1 MQNNGKHSRPDQAY
15 GQQANRP
22 ANMGRQAPARPQQ
35 PYGQQAYQ
43 HPPYQQPR
51 YAQQPGQQPPQNGYG
66 NPYGRQDFNFQPLP
80 NNHEHDGM
88 IRVKKKRRK
97 KHTKLIVCII
107 VIACLLVGTC
117 GYGAALALSA
127 KDVKAQAETALS
139 NVNGIQTAI
148 AGQDFAT
155 AAKNASNLQSS
166 AQAMNEELSSPVW
179 DVAAMLPV
187 VGSDVKGVQ
196 TIASALADA
205 SDNAIVPLTSSLST
219 TPPSACIDAD
229 GKLNIAA
236 ITTLLGAIQNGA
248 PAMQRCT
255 DELTS
260 LPAFHIE
267 KLQKLVGPAQ
277 EKITGI
283 NDVFQEANT
292 FAPIIGSM
300 LGANGNRTYLLA
312 AQNTAEIRAS
322 GGFPGS
328 MGTVSIDNGAIEL
341 GDFTKV
347 YDMMAEETP
356 AQCAIT
362 DEENAL
368 FYPWYTQYSWDN
380 SFNPDYPRVAGIWA
394 AAYQEKTEQS
404 VDGVISITPTMVQD
418 LLAATG
424 DSFTLS
430 DGTTID
436 GTNATKVLQHDLYW
450 KYLSSGSNM
459 SEGND
464 LCDALFSEAAEYAFD
479 SALENMNASSLMKLV
494 STMMGGLEDRRVMI
508 WLADATEQGY
518 IEDMGYS
525 GSMTAAS
532 EQEPTLG
539 VFVNFWAGSKLG
551 WWLGMDTQVSSP
563 VTGNDGS
570 RTYHVTTTLTNFMTA
585 QEAKQGGSYIVSDN
599 DKSLGDADPFI
610 YFYAPAGGT
619 ISDVTASNG
628 ATLGKATY
636 QGLDVTFT
644 CQVGDFSVLPK
655 PNNPL
660 PVESTVTYSYT
671 VTLPAGVEGDLQLA
685 TTPTLTKYHQ

>member
-43 HPPYQQPR
+43 RPPYQQPR

-97 KHTKLIVCII
+97 KHTKLIVCIV

-127 KDVKAQAETALS
+127 KNVKAQAETALS

-179 DVAAMLPV
+179 NVAAMLPV
-187 VGSDVKGVQ
+187 VGSDVRGVQ

-205 SDNAIVPLTSSLST
+205 SDNAIVPLTTSLST

-255 DELTS
+255 DELSS

-283 NDVFQEANT
+283 NDVFQQANT

-450 KYLSSGSNM
+450 KYLSSGSTF
-459 SEGND
+459 EVGNAIS
-464 LCDALFSEAAEYAFD
+464 DALFAEAAEHAFH

-494 STMMGGLEDRRVMI
+494 STMMGGLDDRRVMI
-508 WLADATEQGY
+508 WLADATEQSY

-525 GSMTAAS
+525 GSMTAAT
-532 EQEPTLG
+532 QQQPTLG
-539 VFVNFWAGSKLG
+539 VFINFWAGSKLG
-551 WWLGMDTQVSSP
+551 WWLGMDTQISSP

-570 RTYHVTTTLTNFMTA
+570 RTYHVTTTLMNYLTS
-585 QEAKQGGSYIVSDN
+585 QEAKEGGKYLVSDN

-619 ISDVTASNG
+619 ISDVAASNG

>member
-43 HPPYQQPR
+43 RPPYQQPR
-51 YAQQPGQQPPQNGYG
+51 YAQQPGQQQPQNGYG

-97 KHTKLIVCII
+97 KHTKLIVCIV

-155 AAKNASNLQSS
+155 AAKNASTLQSS

-179 DVAAMLPV
+179 NVAAMLPV

-205 SDNAIVPLTSSLST
+205 SDNAIVPLTTSLST
-219 TPPSACIDAD
+219 TPPSACIDAN
-229 GKLNIAA
+229 GNLNIAA

-255 DELTS
+255 DELSS
-260 LPAFHIE
+260 LPTFHIE

-283 NDVFQEANT
+283 NDVFQQANT

-380 SFNPDYPRVAGIWA
+380 SFNPDYPRVADIWA
-394 AAYQEKTEQS
+394 AAYQEKSEQS

-430 DGTTID
+430 DGTAID

-450 KYLSSGSNM
+450 KYFSSGSST
-459 SEGND
+459 SESND
-464 LCDALFSEAAEYAFD
+464 MCDALFAEAAEYAFD

-508 WLADATEQGY
+508 WLADASEQSY

-532 EQEPTLG
+532 EQQPTLG

-585 QEAKQGGSYIVSDN
+585 QEAKQGGGYIVSDN

>member
-43 HPPYQQPR
+43 RPPYQQPR
-51 YAQQPGQQPPQNGYG
+51 YAQQPGQPPQNGYG

-97 KHTKLIVCII
+97 KHTKLIVCIV
-107 VIACLLVGTC
+107 VIACLLVGAC

-255 DELTS
+255 DELSS

-300 LGANGNRTYLLA
+300 LGAEHRRDPRLGRLPRLHGHRLHR
-312 AQNTAEIRAS
+312 QRRHRA
-322 GGFPGS
+322 GRFHQG
-328 MGTVSIDNGAIEL
+328 L
-341 GDFTKV
+341 
-347 YDMMAEETP
+347 
-356 AQCAIT
+356 
-362 DEENAL
+362 
-368 FYPWYTQYSWDN
+368 
-380 SFNPDYPRVAGIWA
+380 RH
-394 AAYQEKTEQS
+394 
-404 VDGVISITPTMVQD
+404 DG
-418 LLAATG
+418 
-424 DSFTLS
+424 
-430 DGTTID
+430 
-436 GTNATKVLQHDLYW
+436 
-450 KYLSSGSNM
+450 
-459 SEGND
+459 
-464 LCDALFSEAAEYAFD
+464 
-479 SALENMNASSLMKLV
+479 
-494 STMMGGLEDRRVMI
+494 R
-508 WLADATEQGY
+508 
-518 IEDMGYS
+518 
-525 GSMTAAS
+525 
-532 EQEPTLG
+532 
-539 VFVNFWAGSKLG
+539 
-551 WWLGMDTQVSSP
+551 
-563 VTGNDGS
+563 
-570 RTYHVTTTLTNFMTA
+570 
-585 QEAKQGGSYIVSDN
+585 
-599 DKSLGDADPFI
+599 GDAR
-610 YFYAPAGGT
+610 AVRHHRRGERA
-619 ISDVTASNG
+619 
-628 ATLGKATY
+628 
-636 QGLDVTFT
+636 
-644 CQVGDFSVLPK
+644 VLP
-655 PNNPL
+655 L
-660 PVESTVTYSYT
+660 VHAV
-671 VTLPAGVEGDLQLA
+671 VLG
-685 TTPTLTKYHQ
+685 

>member
-1 MQNNGKHSRPDQAY
+1 MQNHGKHSRPDQGY
-15 GQQANRP
+15 GQHANRP
-22 ANMGRQAPARPQQ
+22 ADMGRQAPARPQQ
-35 PYGQQAYQ
+35 PYDQQGYQ
-43 HPPYQQPR
+43 RPPYQQPR
-51 YAQQPGQQPPQNGYG
+51 YAQQPGQPQPQSVYG
-66 NPYGRQDFNFQPLP
+66 NPYGRRDFDFQPLP

-97 KHTKLIVCII
+97 KHTKLIVCIV
-107 VIACLLVGTC
+107 VIACLLVGAC

-179 DVAAMLPV
+179 NVAAMLPV

-255 DELTS
+255 DELSS

-283 NDVFQEANT
+283 NDVFQQANT

-464 LCDALFSEAAEYAFD
+464 LCDALVAEAAEYAFD

-508 WLADATEQGY
+508 WLADATEQSY

-532 EQEPTLG
+532 QQEPTLG

-585 QEAKQGGSYIVSDN
+585 QEAKQGGGYIVSDN

-660 PVESTVTYSYT
+660 PVDSPVTYSYT

>member
-43 HPPYQQPR
+43 RPPYQQPR

-97 KHTKLIVCII
+97 KHTKLIVCIV
-107 VIACLLVGTC
+107 VITCLLVGAC

-127 KDVKAQAETALS
+127 KDVKSQAETALS

-187 VGSDVKGVQ
+187 VGGDVKGVR

-464 LCDALFSEAAEYAFD
+464 LCDALFAKAAEYAFD

-532 EQEPTLG
+532 QQEPTLG

-599 DKSLGDADPFI
+599 DKNLGDADPFI

>member
-43 HPPYQQPR
+43 RPPYQQPR

-80 NNHEHDGM
+80 SNHEHDGM

-97 KHTKLIVCII
+97 KHTKLIVCIVI
-107 VIACLLVGTC
+107 IACLLVGAC

-127 KDVKAQAETALS
+127 KDVKSQAETALS

-166 AQAMNEELSSPVW
+166 AQAMNMELSSPVW

-255 DELTS
+255 DELSS

-464 LCDALFSEAAEYAFD
+464 LCDARFAEAAEYAFD

-532 EQEPTLG
+532 QQEPTLG

-585 QEAKQGGSYIVSDN
+585 QEAKQGGGYIVSDN

>member
-1 MQNNGKHSRPDQAY
+1 MQNHGKHSRPDKGY

-22 ANMGRQAPARPQQ
+22 ADMGRQAPARPQQ
-35 PYGQQAYQ
+35 PYDQQGYQ
-43 HPPYQQPR
+43 RPPYQQPR
-51 YAQQPGQQPPQNGYG
+51 YAQQPGQPQPQSVYG
-66 NPYGRQDFNFQPLP
+66 DPYGRRDFDFQPLP
-80 NNHEHDGM
+80 NSHEHDGM

-97 KHTKLIVCII
+97 KHTKLIICLI
-107 VIACLLVGTC
+107 VIACLLVGAC

-127 KDVKAQAETALS
+127 KNVKAQAETALS
-139 NVNGIQTAI
+139 NVNGIQAAI

-155 AAKNASNLQSS
+155 AANNAAGLQSS

-179 DVAAMLPV
+179 NVAAMLPV

-196 TIASALADA
+196 TIASALTDA
-205 SDNAIVPLTSSLST
+205 SENAIVPLTSSLST
-219 TPPSACIDAD
+219 TPPSVCIDAN
-229 GKLNIAA
+229 GNLNIAA
-236 ITTLLGAIQNGA
+236 ITTLLGAIQDSA

-255 DELTS
+255 DELSS

-277 EKITGI
+277 DKITGI
-283 NDVFQEANT
+283 NDVFQQADA

-347 YDMMAEETP
+347 YDMMAEDTP

-394 AAYQEKTEQS
+394 AAYQEKTDQS

-418 LLAATG
+418 LLATTG

-430 DGTTID
+430 DDTAID

-450 KYLSSGSNM
+450 KYFSSGSST
-459 SEGND
+459 SESND
-464 LCDALFSEAAEYAFD
+464 VCDALFAEAAEYAFD

-518 IEDMGYS
+518 IEEMGYS

-551 WWLGMDTQVSSP
+551 WWLGMDTQISSP

-599 DKSLGDADPFI
+599 DKSLGDANPFI

-644 CQVGDFSVLPK
+644 CQVGDFTVLPK

>member
-43 HPPYQQPR
+43 RPPYQQPR
-51 YAQQPGQQPPQNGYG
+51 YAQQPGQPPQNGYG

-97 KHTKLIVCII
+97 KHTKLIVCIV
-107 VIACLLVGTC
+107 VIACLLVGAC

-179 DVAAMLPV
+179 NVAAMLPV

-255 DELTS
+255 DELSS

-283 NDVFQEANT
+283 NDVFQQANT
-292 FAPIIGSM
+292 FAPIIDSM

-380 SFNPDYPRVAGIWA
+380 SFNPTTRASPASGRRPIRWA
-394 AAYQEKTEQS
+394 PCFCW
-404 VDGVISITPTMVQD
+404 GPP
-418 LLAATG
+418 
-424 DSFTLS
+424 
-430 DGTTID
+430 
-436 GTNATKVLQHDLYW
+436 W
-450 KYLSSGSNM
+450 GS
-459 SEGND
+459 
-464 LCDALFSEAAEYAFD
+464 
-479 SALENMNASSLMKLV
+479 
-494 STMMGGLEDRRVMI
+494 
-508 WLADATEQGY
+508 
-518 IEDMGYS
+518 
-525 GSMTAAS
+525 
-532 EQEPTLG
+532 P
-539 VFVNFWAGSKLG
+539 
-551 WWLGMDTQVSSP
+551 P
-563 VTGNDGS
+563 
-570 RTYHVTTTLTNFMTA
+570 
-585 QEAKQGGSYIVSDN
+585 
-599 DKSLGDADPFI
+599 P
-610 YFYAPAGGT
+610 
-619 ISDVTASNG
+619 
-628 ATLGKATY
+628 
-636 QGLDVTFT
+636 
-644 CQVGDFSVLPK
+644 
-655 PNNPL
+655 PL
-660 PVESTVTYSYT
+660 PRTA
-671 VTLPAGVEGDLQLA
+671 P
-685 TTPTLTKYHQ
+685 PC

>member
-22 ANMGRQAPARPQQ
+22 ASMGRQAPARPQQ

-43 HPPYQQPR
+43 RPPYQQPR
-51 YAQQPGQQPPQNGYG
+51 YTQQPGQQPPQNGYG

-97 KHTKLIVCII
+97 KHTKLIVCIV

-148 AGQDFAT
+148 AGQDFQT

-229 GKLNIAA
+229 GKLDVAA

-283 NDVFQEANT
+283 NDVFQQANT

-328 MGTVSIDNGAIEL
+328 MGTISIDNGAIEL

-380 SFNPDYPRVAGIWA
+380 SFNPDYPRVASIWA

-464 LCDALFSEAAEYAFD
+464 LCDALFTEAAEYAFD

-532 EQEPTLG
+532 QQEPTLG
-539 VFVNFWAGSKLG
+539 AFVNFWAGSKLG
-551 WWLGMDTQVSSP
+551 WWLGMDTQISSP
-563 VTGNDGS
+563 VTGSDGS

>member
-43 HPPYQQPR
+43 RPPYQQPR
-51 YAQQPGQQPPQNGYG
+51 YAQQPGQQQPQNGYG

-97 KHTKLIVCII
+97 KHTKLIVCIV

-179 DVAAMLPV
+179 NVAAMLPV

-255 DELTS
+255 DELSS

-283 NDVFQEANT
+283 NDVFQQANT

-380 SFNPDYPRVAGIWA
+380 SFNPDYPRVASIWA

-464 LCDALFSEAAEYAFD
+464 LCDALFAEAAEYAFD

-532 EQEPTLG
+532 QQEPTLG

-551 WWLGMDTQVSSP
+551 WWLGMDTQISSP

>member
-1 MQNNGKHSRPDQAY
+1 
-15 GQQANRP
+15 
-22 ANMGRQAPARPQQ
+22 
-35 PYGQQAYQ
+35 
-43 HPPYQQPR
+43 
-51 YAQQPGQQPPQNGYG
+51 
-66 NPYGRQDFNFQPLP
+66 
-80 NNHEHDGM
+80 M

-97 KHTKLIVCII
+97 KHTKLIICI
-107 VIACLLVGTC
+107 VVVACLLVGAC

-139 NVNGIQTAI
+139 NVNGIQAAI

-179 DVAAMLPV
+179 NIAAMLPV

-196 TIASALADA
+196 TIASALTDA
-205 SDNAIVPLTSSLST
+205 SENAIVPLTSSLST
-219 TPPSACIDAD
+219 TPPSACIDAN
-229 GKLNIAA
+229 GNLNIAA
-236 ITTLLGAIQNGA
+236 ITTLLGAIQDSA

-255 DELTS
+255 DELSS

-277 EKITGI
+277 DKITGI
-283 NDVFQEANT
+283 NDVFQQADA

-300 LGANGNRTYLLA
+300 LGANGNRTYLIA

-347 YDMMAEETP
+347 YDMMAEDTP

-394 AAYQEKTEQS
+394 AAYQEKTDQS

-418 LLAATG
+418 LLATTG

-430 DGTTID
+430 DGTAID

-450 KYLSSGSNM
+450 KYFSSGSST
-459 SEGND
+459 SESND
-464 LCDALFSEAAEYAFD
+464 VCDALFAEAAEYAFD

-494 STMMGGLEDRRVMI
+494 STMMSGLDDRRVMI

-532 EQEPTLG
+532 QQEPTLG

-628 ATLGKATY
+628 ATIGKATY

-644 CQVGDFSVLPK
+644 CQVGDYAVLPK

-660 PVESTVTYSYT
+660 PVESTVTYSYS
-671 VTLPAGVEGDLQLA
+671 VTLPASVEGDLQLA

>member
-1 MQNNGKHSRPDQAY
+1 MQNHGKHSRPDQGY

-22 ANMGRQAPARPQQ
+22 ADMGRQAPARPQQ
-35 PYGQQAYQ
+35 PYDQQGYQ
-43 HPPYQQPR
+43 RPPHQQPR
-51 YAQQPGQQPPQNGYG
+51 YAQQPGQPQPQSVYG
-66 NPYGRQDFNFQPLP
+66 NPYGRRDFDFQPLP

-97 KHTKLIVCII
+97 KRAKLIVCIV
-107 VIACLLVGTC
+107 VIACLLVGAC

-139 NVNGIQTAI
+139 NVNGIQAAI

-155 AAKNASNLQSS
+155 AANNATGLQSS

-179 DVAAMLPV
+179 NIAAMLPV
-187 VGSDVKGVQ
+187 VGNDVKGVQ

-205 SDNAIVPLTSSLST
+205 SENAIVPLTGSLSA
-219 TPPSACIDAD
+219 TPPSACIDANGNLD
-229 GKLNIAA
+229 IAA
-236 ITTLLGAIQNGA
+236 ITTLLGAIQDSA

-255 DELTS
+255 DELSS

-283 NDVFQEANT
+283 NDVFQQANT

-328 MGTVSIDNGAIEL
+328 MGTVSINNGAIEL

-380 SFNPDYPRVAGIWA
+380 SFNPDYPRVAGIWTT
-394 AAYQEKTEQS
+394 AYQEKTGQS

-430 DGTTID
+430 DGTAID

-450 KYLSSGSNM
+450 KYFSSGSST
-459 SEGND
+459 SESND
-464 LCDALFSEAAEYAFD
+464 VCDALFAEAAEYAFD
-479 SALENMNASSLMKLV
+479 SALDNMNASSLMKLA
-494 STMMGGLEDRRVMI
+494 STMMGGLDDRRIMI
-508 WLADATEQGY
+508 WLANASEQSH
-518 IEDMGYS
+518 IENMGYS
-525 GSMTAAS
+525 GSMTATS
-532 EQEPTLG
+532 KQQPTLG

-551 WWLGMDTQVSSP
+551 WWLGMDTQISSP

-610 YFYAPAGGT
+610 YFYAPVGGT

-628 ATLGKATY
+628 ATLDKATY

-671 VTLPAGVEGDLQLA
+671 VTLPAGIEGDLQLA

>member
-43 HPPYQQPR
+43 RPPYQQPR

-80 NNHEHDGM
+80 SNHEHDGM

-97 KHTKLIVCII
+97 KHTKLIVCIVI
-107 VIACLLVGTC
+107 IACLLVGAC

-127 KDVKAQAETALS
+127 KDVKSQAETALS

-166 AQAMNEELSSPVW
+166 AQAMNMELSSPVW

-255 DELTS
+255 DELSS

-283 NDVFQEANT
+283 NDVFQQANT

-418 LLAATG
+418 LLADGAG
-424 DSFTLS
+424 RDRMSQAQLS
-430 DGTTID
+430 LAVPT
-436 GTNATKVLQHDLYW
+436 
-450 KYLSSGSNM
+450 
-459 SEGND
+459 
-464 LCDALFSEAAEYAFD
+464 AAEDIYQA
-479 SALENMNASSLMKLV
+479 LMKR
-494 STMMGGLEDRRVMI
+494 MG
-508 WLADATEQGY
+508 
-518 IEDMGYS
+518 
-525 GSMTAAS
+525 
-532 EQEPTLG
+532 
-539 VFVNFWAGSKLG
+539 
-551 WWLGMDTQVSSP
+551 
-563 VTGNDGS
+563 
-570 RTYHVTTTLTNFMTA
+570 H
-585 QEAKQGGSYIVSDN
+585 
-599 DKSLGDADPFI
+599 
-610 YFYAPAGGT
+610 
-619 ISDVTASNG
+619 
-628 ATLGKATY
+628 
-636 QGLDVTFT
+636 
-644 CQVGDFSVLPK
+644 
-655 PNNPL
+655 
-660 PVESTVTYSYT
+660 
-671 VTLPAGVEGDLQLA
+671 
-685 TTPTLTKYHQ
+685 

>member
-1 MQNNGKHSRPDQAY
+1 MQNHGKHSRPDQGY

-22 ANMGRQAPARPQQ
+22 ADMGRQAPARPQQ
-35 PYGQQAYQ
+35 PYDQQGYQ
-43 HPPYQQPR
+43 RPPYQQPR
-51 YAQQPGQQPPQNGYG
+51 YAQQPGQPQPQSVYG
-66 NPYGRQDFNFQPLP
+66 NPYGRRDFDFQPLP

-97 KHTKLIVCII
+97 KHTKLIICIV
-107 VIACLLVGTC
+107 VIACLLVGAC

-139 NVNGIQTAI
+139 NVNGIQAAI

-179 DVAAMLPV
+179 NIAAMLPV

-196 TIASALADA
+196 TIASALTDA
-205 SDNAIVPLTSSLST
+205 SENAIVPLTSSLST
-219 TPPSACIDAD
+219 TPPSACIDAN
-229 GKLNIAA
+229 GNLNIAA
-236 ITTLLGAIQNGA
+236 ITTLLGAIQDSA

-255 DELTS
+255 DELSS

-277 EKITGI
+277 DKITGI
-283 NDVFQEANT
+283 NDVFQQADA

-300 LGANGNRTYLLA
+300 LGANGNRTYLIA

-347 YDMMAEETP
+347 YDMMAEDTP

-394 AAYQEKTEQS
+394 TAYQEKTEQS
-404 VDGVISITPTMVQD
+404 VDSVISITPTMVQD

-430 DGTTID
+430 DGTAID

-450 KYLSSGSNM
+450 KYFSSGSST
-459 SEGND
+459 SESND
-464 LCDALFSEAAEYAFD
+464 VCDALFAEAAEYAFD

-532 EQEPTLG
+532 QQEPTLG

-610 YFYAPAGGT
+610 YLYAPAGGT

-644 CQVGDFSVLPK
+644 CQVGDYAVLPK

-660 PVESTVTYSYT
+660 PVESTVTYSYS

>member
-43 HPPYQQPR
+43 RPPYQQPR

-80 NNHEHDGM
+80 SNHEHDGM

-97 KHTKLIVCII
+97 KHTKLIVCIVI
-107 VIACLLVGTC
+107 IACLLVGTC

-179 DVAAMLPV
+179 NVAAMLPV

-205 SDNAIVPLTSSLST
+205 SDNAIVPLTTSLST

-255 DELTS
+255 DELSS

-283 NDVFQEANT
+283 NDVFQQANT

-464 LCDALFSEAAEYAFD
+464 LCDALFAEAAEYAFD

-494 STMMGGLEDRRVMI
+494 STMMGGLDGFAASMILAGRRHRAGLHRGHGLFGFHDRRIATGAHPWRVRQLLGRQQA
-508 WLADATEQGY
+508 WLVVGHGHPGLQPRHGQRRVPHLSRDHHADELHDHAGSEARRRLHRLGQRQEPGRRRPVHLLLRSCRRHDLRRDGIERRHARQGNL
-518 IEDMGYS
+518 S
-525 GSMTAAS
+525 GS
-532 EQEPTLG
+532 
-539 VFVNFWAGSKLG
+539 
-551 WWLGMDTQVSSP
+551 
-563 VTGNDGS
+563 
-570 RTYHVTTTLTNFMTA
+570 
-585 QEAKQGGSYIVSDN
+585 
-599 DKSLGDADPFI
+599 
-610 YFYAPAGGT
+610 
-619 ISDVTASNG
+619 
-628 ATLGKATY
+628 
-636 QGLDVTFT
+636 
-644 CQVGDFSVLPK
+644 
-655 PNNPL
+655 
-660 PVESTVTYSYT
+660 
-671 VTLPAGVEGDLQLA
+671 
-685 TTPTLTKYHQ
+685 

>member
-43 HPPYQQPR
+43 RPLYQQPR

-97 KHTKLIVCII
+97 KHTKLIVCIV

-127 KDVKAQAETALS
+127 EDVKAQAETALS

-179 DVAAMLPV
+179 NVAAMLPI

-255 DELTS
+255 DELSS

-459 SEGND
+459 SEDND
-464 LCDALFSEAAEYAFD
+464 LCDALFAEAAEYAFD

-532 EQEPTLG
+532 QQEPTLG

-551 WWLGMDTQVSSP
+551 WWLGMDTQASSP

-585 QEAKQGGSYIVSDN
+585 QEAKQGGGYIVSDN

>member
-1 MQNNGKHSRPDQAY
+1 MQNHGKHSRPDKGY

-22 ANMGRQAPARPQQ
+22 ADMGRQAPARPQQ

-43 HPPYQQPR
+43 RPPYQQPR

-80 NNHEHDGM
+80 SNHEHDGM

-97 KHTKLIVCII
+97 KHTKLIICLI
-107 VIACLLVGTC
+107 VIACLLVGAC

-127 KDVKAQAETALS
+127 KNVKAQAETALS

-196 TIASALADA
+196 AIASALADA

-255 DELTS
+255 DELSS

-394 AAYQEKTEQS
+394 AAYQEKTDQS

-418 LLAATG
+418 LLATTG

-430 DGTTID
+430 DGTAID

-450 KYLSSGSNM
+450 KYFSSGSST
-459 SEGND
+459 SESND
-464 LCDALFSEAAEYAFD
+464 VCDALFAEAAEYAFD

-532 EQEPTLG
+532 QQEPTLG

-585 QEAKQGGSYIVSDN
+585 QEAKQGGGYIVSDN

>member
-1 MQNNGKHSRPDQAY
+1 MQNHGKHSRPDQGY
-15 GQQANRP
+15 GQQANQP
-22 ANMGRQAPARPQQ
+22 ANMGRQAPVRPQQ
-35 PYGQQAYQ
+35 PYDQQAYQ
-43 HPPYQQPR
+43 RPAYQQPR
-51 YAQQPGQQPPQNGYG
+51 FAQQPGQQPPQNGYG
-66 NPYGRQDFNFQPLP
+66 NPYERRDFNFQPLP

-97 KHTKLIVCII
+97 KHTKLIVCLI
-107 VIACLLVGTC
+107 VVACLLVGTC

-148 AGQDFAT
+148 VGQDFAT

-179 DVAAMLPV
+179 SVAAMLPV
-187 VGSDVKGVQ
+187 VGSDVRGVQ

-205 SDNAIVPLTSSLST
+205 SENAIVPLTGSLSA
-219 TPPSACIDAD
+219 TPPSACIDANGNLD
-229 GKLNIAA
+229 IAA
-236 ITTLLGAIQNGA
+236 ITTLLGAIQDSA

-255 DELTS
+255 DQLSS

-283 NDVFQEANT
+283 NDVFQQANT

-347 YDMMAEETP
+347 YDMMAEDTP

-404 VDGVISITPTMVQD
+404 VDGVISITPTRTCWRPR
-418 LLAATG
+418 AT
-424 DSFTLS
+424 
-430 DGTTID
+430 
-436 GTNATKVLQHDLYW
+436 
-450 KYLSSGSNM
+450 
-459 SEGND
+459 
-464 LCDALFSEAAEYAFD
+464 
-479 SALENMNASSLMKLV
+479 AS
-494 STMMGGLEDRRVMI
+494 RFP
-508 WLADATEQGY
+508 
-518 IEDMGYS
+518 
-525 GSMTAAS
+525 TAPPS
-532 EQEPTLG
+532 
-539 VFVNFWAGSKLG
+539 
-551 WWLGMDTQVSSP
+551 
-563 VTGNDGS
+563 
-570 RTYHVTTTLTNFMTA
+570 TA
-585 QEAKQGGSYIVSDN
+585 QTPRRCCSTTCTGSTS
-599 DKSLGDADPFI
+599 
-610 YFYAPAGGT
+610 PAART
-619 ISDVTASNG
+619 CP
-628 ATLGKATY
+628 KAT
-636 QGLDVTFT
+636 T
-644 CQVGDFSVLPK
+644 C
-655 PNNPL
+655 
-660 PVESTVTYSYT
+660 
-671 VTLPAGVEGDLQLA
+671 A
-685 TTPTLTKYHQ
+685 TPCSPRPRNTPSIRLWAT

>member
-1 MQNNGKHSRPDQAY
+1 MQNHGKHSRPDQGY
-15 GQQANRP
+15 GQRANRP
-22 ANMGRQAPARPQQ
+22 ADMGRQAPARPQQ
-35 PYGQQAYQ
+35 PYDQQGYQ
-43 HPPYQQPR
+43 RPPYQQPR
-51 YAQQPGQQPPQNGYG
+51 YAQQPGQPQPQSVYG
-66 NPYGRQDFNFQPLP
+66 NPYGKRDFDFQPLP

-97 KHTKLIVCII
+97 KHTKLIVCIV
-107 VIACLLVGTC
+107 VIACLLVGAC

-139 NVNGIQTAI
+139 NVNGIQAAI

-155 AAKNASNLQSS
+155 AANNAAGLQSS

-179 DVAAMLPV
+179 NVAAMLPV

-196 TIASALADA
+196 TIASALTDA
-205 SDNAIVPLTSSLST
+205 SENAIVPLTSSLST
-219 TPPSACIDAD
+219 TPPSACIDANGNLD
-229 GKLNIAA
+229 IAA
-236 ITTLLGAIQNGA
+236 ITTLLGAIQDSA

-255 DELTS
+255 DELSS

-277 EKITGI
+277 DKITGI
-283 NDVFQEANT
+283 NDVFQQADA

-328 MGTVSIDNGAIEL
+328 MGTISIDNGAIEL

-347 YDMMAEETP
+347 YDMMAEDTP

-394 AAYQEKTEQS
+394 TAYQEKTEQS

-430 DGTTID
+430 DGTAID

-450 KYLSSGSNM
+450 KYFSSGSST
-459 SEGND
+459 SESND
-464 LCDALFSEAAEYAFD
+464 VCDALFAEAAEYAFD

-508 WLADATEQGY
+508 WLADATEQSY

-532 EQEPTLG
+532 QQEPTLG

-585 QEAKQGGSYIVSDN
+585 QEAKQGGGYIVSDN

>member
-1 MQNNGKHSRPDQAY
+1 MQNHGKHSRPDQGY

-22 ANMGRQAPARPQQ
+22 ADMGRQAPARPQQ
-35 PYGQQAYQ
+35 PYDQQGYQ
-43 HPPYQQPR
+43 RPPYQQPR
-51 YAQQPGQQPPQNGYG
+51 YAQQPGQPQPQSVYG
-66 NPYGRQDFNFQPLP
+66 NPYGRRDFDFQPLP

-97 KHTKLIVCII
+97 KHTKLIICIV
-107 VIACLLVGTC
+107 VIACLLVGAC

-139 NVNGIQTAI
+139 NVNGIQAAI

-179 DVAAMLPV
+179 NIAAMLPV

-196 TIASALADA
+196 TIASALTDA
-205 SDNAIVPLTSSLST
+205 SENAIVPLTSSLST
-219 TPPSACIDAD
+219 TPPSACIDAN
-229 GKLNIAA
+229 GNLNIAA
-236 ITTLLGAIQNGA
+236 ITTLLGAIQDSA

-255 DELTS
+255 DELSS

-277 EKITGI
+277 DKITGI
-283 NDVFQEANT
+283 NDVFQQADA

-300 LGANGNRTYLLA
+300 LGANGNRTYLIA

-347 YDMMAEETP
+347 YDMMAEDTP

-394 AAYQEKTEQS
+394 TAYQEKTEQS

-430 DGTTID
+430 DGTAID

-450 KYLSSGSNM
+450 KYFSSGSST
-459 SEGND
+459 SESND
-464 LCDALFSEAAEYAFD
+464 VCDALFAEAAEYAFD

-494 STMMGGLEDRRVMI
+494 STMMSGLDDRRVMI

-532 EQEPTLG
+532 QQEPTLG
-539 VFVNFWAGSKLG
+539 VFVNFWAGSKL
-551 WWLGMDTQVSSP
+551 
-563 VTGNDGS
+563 
-570 RTYHVTTTLTNFMTA
+570 
-585 QEAKQGGSYIVSDN
+585 
-599 DKSLGDADPFI
+599 
-610 YFYAPAGGT
+610 AGGWAWT
-619 ISDVTASNG
+619 PRS
-628 ATLGKATY
+628 ATPSPATM
-636 QGLDVTFT
+636 G
-644 CQVGDFSVLPK
+644 
-655 PNNPL
+655 
-660 PVESTVTYSYT
+660 
-671 VTLPAGVEGDLQLA
+671 PAPI
-685 TTPTLTKYHQ
+685 T

>member
-43 HPPYQQPR
+43 RPPYQQPR

-66 NPYGRQDFNFQPLP
+66 NPYGRQDFNFQPIP
-80 NNHEHDGM
+80 TNHEHDGM

-97 KHTKLIVCII
+97 KHTKLIVCIV

-255 DELTS
+255 DELSS

-464 LCDALFSEAAEYAFD
+464 LCDALFTEAAEYAFD

-494 STMMGGLEDRRVMI
+494 CTMMGGLEDRRVMI

-532 EQEPTLG
+532 QQEPTLG

-585 QEAKQGGSYIVSDN
+585 QEAKQGGGYIVSDN

-671 VTLPAGVEGDLQLA
+671 VTLPADVEGDLQLA

>member
-43 HPPYQQPR
+43 RPPYQQPR

-66 NPYGRQDFNFQPLP
+66 NPYGRQDFNFQPIP
-80 NNHEHDGM
+80 TNHEHDGM

-97 KHTKLIVCII
+97 KHTKLIVCIV
-107 VIACLLVGTC
+107 VIACLLVGAC

-127 KDVKAQAETALS
+127 KDVKSQAETALS

-179 DVAAMLPV
+179 NVAAMLPI

-255 DELTS
+255 DELSS

-464 LCDALFSEAAEYAFD
+464 LCDALFTEAAEYAFD

-532 EQEPTLG
+532 QQEPTLG

-585 QEAKQGGSYIVSDN
+585 QEAKQGGGYIVSDN

>member
-43 HPPYQQPR
+43 RPPYQQPR

-80 NNHEHDGM
+80 SNHEHDGM

-97 KHTKLIVCII
+97 KHTKLIVCIVI
-107 VIACLLVGTC
+107 IACLLVGAC

-127 KDVKAQAETALS
+127 KDVKSQAETALS

-166 AQAMNEELSSPVW
+166 AQAMNMELSSPVW

-255 DELTS
+255 DELSS

-459 SEGND
+459 SKGND
-464 LCDALFSEAAEYAFD
+464 LCDALFAEAAEYAFD

-532 EQEPTLG
+532 QQEPTLG

-585 QEAKQGGSYIVSDN
+585 QEAKQGGGYIVSDN

>member
-43 HPPYQQPR
+43 RPPYQQPR

-107 VIACLLVGTC
+107 VIACLLVGAC

-166 AQAMNEELSSPVW
+166 AQAMNEELSSPIW
-179 DVAAMLPV
+179 NVAAMLPV

-229 GKLNIAA
+229 GKLDVAA

-394 AAYQEKTEQS
+394 AAHQEKTEQS

-450 KYLSSGSNM
+450 KYLSSGSDM

-464 LCDALFSEAAEYAFD
+464 LCDALFAEAAEYAFD

-508 WLADATEQGY
+508 WLADATEQSY

-532 EQEPTLG
+532 QQEPTLG

-551 WWLGMDTQVSSP
+551 WWLGMDTQISSP
-563 VTGNDGS
+563 VTGNNGS

-585 QEAKQGGSYIVSDN
+585 QEAKQGVSYIVSDN

-628 ATLGKATY
+628 AALGKATY

>member
-1 MQNNGKHSRPDQAY
+1 MQNYGKHSRPDQEY

-22 ANMGRQAPARPQQ
+22 ADMGRQAPARPQQ
-35 PYGQQAYQ
+35 PYDQQGYQ
-43 HPPYQQPR
+43 RPPYQQPR
-51 YAQQPGQQPPQNGYG
+51 YAQQPGQPQPQNVYG
-66 NPYGRQDFNFQPLP
+66 NPYGRRDFDFQPLP

-97 KHTKLIVCII
+97 KHTKLIVCLV
-107 VIACLLVGTC
+107 VIACLLVGAC

-166 AQAMNEELSSPVW
+166 AQAMNDELSSPVW
-179 DVAAMLPV
+179 NVAAMLPV
-187 VGSDVKGVQ
+187 VGSDVRGVQ
-196 TIASALADA
+196 TLASALTDA
-205 SDNAIVPLTSSLST
+205 SENAIVPLTSSLST
-219 TPPSACIDAD
+219 TPPSACIDAN
-229 GKLNIAA
+229 GNLNIAA
-236 ITTLLGAIQNGA
+236 ITALLDAIQDGA

-255 DELTS
+255 DELSS

-277 EKITGI
+277 DKITGI
-283 NDVFQEANT
+283 NDVFQQANT

-394 AAYQEKTEQS
+394 TAYQEKTGQS

-424 DSFTLS
+424 GSFTLS

-436 GTNATKVLQHDLYW
+436 GTNASKVLQHDLYW
-450 KYLSSGSNM
+450 KYFSSGSST
-459 SEGND
+459 SESND
-464 LCDALFSEAAEYAFD
+464 ACDALFAEAAEYAFD
-479 SALENMNASSLMKLV
+479 SALDNMNASSLMKLA
-494 STMMGGLEDRRVMI
+494 STMMGGLDDRRIMI
-508 WLADATEQGY
+508 WLANASEQSH
-518 IEDMGYS
+518 IENMGYS

-532 EQEPTLG
+532 KQQPTLG

-551 WWLGMDTQVSSP
+551 WWLGMDTQIGNP

-585 QEAKQGGSYIVSDN
+585 QEAKEGGSYIVSDN

-628 ATLGKATY
+628 ATIGKATY

-644 CQVGDFSVLPK
+644 CQVGDYAVLPK

>member
-1 MQNNGKHSRPDQAY
+1 MQNHGKHSRPDQGY

-22 ANMGRQAPARPQQ
+22 ADMGRQAPARPQQ
-35 PYGQQAYQ
+35 PYDQQGYQ
-43 HPPYQQPR
+43 RPPYQQPR
-51 YAQQPGQQPPQNGYG
+51 YAQQPGQPQPQSVYG
-66 NPYGRQDFNFQPLP
+66 NPYGRRDFDFQPLP

-97 KHTKLIVCII
+97 KHTKLIICIV
-107 VIACLLVGTC
+107 VIACLLVGAC

-139 NVNGIQTAI
+139 NVNGIQAAI

-179 DVAAMLPV
+179 NIAAMLPV

-196 TIASALADA
+196 TIASALTDA
-205 SDNAIVPLTSSLST
+205 SENAIVPLTSSLST
-219 TPPSACIDAD
+219 TPPSACIDAN
-229 GKLNIAA
+229 GNLNIAA
-236 ITTLLGAIQNGA
+236 ITTLLGAIQDSA

-255 DELTS
+255 DELSS

-277 EKITGI
+277 DKITGI
-283 NDVFQEANT
+283 NDVFQQADA

-300 LGANGNRTYLLA
+300 LGANGNRTYLIA

-347 YDMMAEETP
+347 YDMMAEDTP

-394 AAYQEKTEQS
+394 TAYQEKTEQS

-430 DGTTID
+430 DGTAID

-450 KYLSSGSNM
+450 KYFSSGSST
-459 SEGND
+459 SESND
-464 LCDALFSEAAEYAFD
+464 VCDALFAEAAEYAFD

-532 EQEPTLG
+532 QQEPTLG

-585 QEAKQGGSYIVSDN
+585 QEAKQGGGYIVSDN

-644 CQVGDFSVLPK
+644 CQVGDYAVLPK

-660 PVESTVTYSYT
+660 PVESTVTYSYS

>member
-1 MQNNGKHSRPDQAY
+1 MQNHGKHSRPDQGY

-22 ANMGRQAPARPQQ
+22 ADMGRQAPARPQQ
-35 PYGQQAYQ
+35 PYDQQGYQ
-43 HPPYQQPR
+43 RPPHQQPR
-51 YAQQPGQQPPQNGYG
+51 YAQQPGQPQPQSVYG
-66 NPYGRQDFNFQPLP
+66 NPYGRRDFDFQPLP

-97 KHTKLIVCII
+97 KRAKLIVCIV
-107 VIACLLVGTC
+107 VIACLLVGAC

-139 NVNGIQTAI
+139 NVNGIQAAI

-155 AAKNASNLQSS
+155 AANNATGLQSS

-179 DVAAMLPV
+179 NIAAMLPV
-187 VGSDVKGVQ
+187 VGNDVKGVQ

-205 SDNAIVPLTSSLST
+205 SENAIVPLTGSLSA
-219 TPPSACIDAD
+219 TPPSACIDANGNLD
-229 GKLNIAA
+229 IAA
-236 ITTLLGAIQNGA
+236 ITTLLGAIQDSA

-255 DELTS
+255 DELSS

-283 NDVFQEANT
+283 NDVFQQANT

-328 MGTVSIDNGAIEL
+328 MGTVSINNGAIEL

-380 SFNPDYPRVAGIWA
+380 SFNPDYPRVAGIWTT
-394 AAYQEKTEQS
+394 AYQEKTGQS

-430 DGTTID
+430 DGTAID

-450 KYLSSGSNM
+450 KYFSSGSST
-459 SEGND
+459 SESND
-464 LCDALFSEAAEYAFD
+464 VCDALFAEAAEYAFD
-479 SALENMNASSLMKLV
+479 SALDNMNASSLMKLA
-494 STMMGGLEDRRVMI
+494 STMMGGLDDRRIMI
-508 WLADATEQGY
+508 WLANASEQSH
-518 IEDMGYS
+518 IENMGYS

-532 EQEPTLG
+532 KQQPTLG

-551 WWLGMDTQVSSP
+551 WWLGMDTQIGNP

-599 DKSLGDADPFI
+599 DRSLGDADPFI
-610 YFYAPAGGT
+610 YFYAPAGGM

-628 ATLGKATY
+628 ATIGKATY

-644 CQVGDFSVLPK
+644 CQVGDYAVLPK

>member
-43 HPPYQQPR
+43 RPPYQQPR

-66 NPYGRQDFNFQPLP
+66 NPYGRQDFNFQPIP
-80 NNHEHDGM
+80 TNHEHDGM

-97 KHTKLIVCII
+97 KHTKLIVCIV

-179 DVAAMLPV
+179 NVAAMLPI

-255 DELTS
+255 DELSS

-283 NDVFQEANT
+283 NDVFQQANT

-312 AQNTAEIRAS
+312 AQSTAEISAS
-322 GGFPGS
+322 GGFHGS

-404 VDGVISITPTMVQD
+404 VDGVISITPAMVQD

-459 SEGND
+459 SESND
-464 LCDALFSEAAEYAFD
+464 LCDALFAEAAEYAFD

-532 EQEPTLG
+532 QQEPTLG

-585 QEAKQGGSYIVSDN
+585 QEAKQGGGYIVSDN